1 MEAMN
6 KTLPTIKE
14 SADFLLKKIKTEAE
28 PKKRLRLQAIYLL
41 ATKQARSRL
50 ELSTLLALHRH
61 TIKNWLK
68 LYEHGGIEKMLDLH
82 QPAGKKSSL
91 TDETLAAL
99 KARLA
104 TPQGFASYREI
115 HQFLQTEHQVQI
127 GYGAVHKLVRYNL
140 KAKPKRPRPSN
151 PKKTKRK

>member
-6 KTLPTIKE
+6 KQLPTIKE
-14 SADFLLKKIKTEAE
+14 SADFLLKKIKAEAE

-41 ATKQARSRL
+41 ATQQARSRL

-68 LYEHGGIEKMLDLH
+68 LYEQGGIEKMLDLH
-82 QPAGKKSSL
+82 KPAGKKSSL
-91 TDETLAAL
+91 SDEAL
-99 KARLA
+99 SELKQRLS
-104 TPQGFASYREI
+104 TPAGFASYREI
-115 HQFLQTEHQVQI
+115 HQFLQTAHQVAI
-127 GYGAVHKLVRYNL
+127 GYAAVHKLVRYNL